1 MYRIAIEPSLTPIKE
16 YLAQKG
22 YQCDLLENTNENLTQ
37 GTYKAVVVTG
47 GDINLMGMQNIEFAC
62 PVINAEGL
70 TPEQVYDRLQSIPQ

>member
-1 MYRIAIEPSLTPIKE
+1 MNRIAIEPTLTPIKE

-22 YQCDLLENTNENLTQ
+22 YQCDPLENTSANQAQ
-37 GTYKAVVVTG
+37 GSYKAIIVSGQDV
-47 GDINLMGMQNIEFAC
+47 NFMGMQTVEHAC